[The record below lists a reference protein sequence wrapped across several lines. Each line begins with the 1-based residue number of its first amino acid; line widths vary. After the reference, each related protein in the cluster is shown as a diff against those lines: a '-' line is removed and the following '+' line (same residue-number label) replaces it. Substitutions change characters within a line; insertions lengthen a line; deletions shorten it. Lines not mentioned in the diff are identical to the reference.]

1 MPTIFQ
7 VTRGINRKD
16 TLPAL
21 KKAMIWWGEKIPKIN
36 RSVNDHRL
44 YSQHKPTALGATNSD
59 WLGQGLLWRW
69 GKAWLFHE

>member
-36 RSVNDHRL
+36 RSVKDHLL
-44 YSQHKPTALGATNSD
+44 YSQYKPTALGATNSD
-59 WLGQGLLWRW
+59 
-69 GKAWLFHE
+69 